1 MSTKIRISTP
11 TANNGSFK
19 KNVTLLL
26 LAFGAILLVLALVYF
41 IRRMIANRKAQQEI
55 SELLKGKTQPP
66 NSAGG
71 VRPDGSPNNVPS
83 GGSNG
88 GSGQTPGGGSAPQP
102 STLPEWLV
110 TLLWKSDQVVSKT
123 NYSTH
128 QKMQYACE
136 VSNNIMGITLEQVR
150 LLKTTYQQWYGRQLV
165 DDLSQW
171 QCGGGTFDF
180 GCPNTCATVKKRL
193 ISAG

>member
-1 MSTKIRISTP
+1 
-11 TANNGSFK
+11 
-19 KNVTLLL
+19 
-26 LAFGAILLVLALVYF
+26 VYF
-41 IRRMIANRKAQQEI
+41 IRRVIANRKAQQEI

-66 NSAGG
+66 NTNSAGG
-71 VRPDGSPNNVPS
+71 VNPDGSPNNVPS
-83 GGSNG
+83 GGSSG
-88 GSGQTPGGGSAPQP
+88 GSGQAPGGGSAPQP

-110 TLLWKSDQVVSKT
+110 TLSWKSNEVVNPN

-165 DDLSQW
+165 DDLSKW

-180 GCPNTCATVKKRL
+180 GCPNTCDTVKKRL